1 MAKVD
6 SGKEG
11 KKVKKRREGLSK
23 LLMLQLDEGH
33 GVVKAFSESNGAK
46 SEKKREVLC

>member
-33 GVVKAFSESNGAK
+33 GGVKAISESNGAGRDK
-46 SEKKREVLC
+46 